1 MLYPLPKAFRALQ
14 KICDHFGICSLVIYL
29 FPCMDVSTKISFNF
43 QLQNTFIGLCFNI
56 AIFHYFFFLIIAA
69 QWVGAMNK
77 AISSDLESSFF
88 SSLIF
93 ISPLFFPSI
102 LLGFPLDQSSS
113 ISSLFFLFVCLS
125 FLWILKECLEIFF
138 SFSHPDFW
146 MHAVQYRSH
155 WPPCGY
161 LNLNL
166 N

>member
-56 AIFHYFFFLIIAA
+56 AIFHYFFFY
-69 QWVGAMNK
+69 N
-77 AISSDLESSFF
+77 SSAVSWCNEQSHFF
-88 SSLIF
+88 R
-93 ISPLFFPSI
+93 PRK
-102 LLGFPLDQSSS
+102 
-113 ISSLFFLFVCLS
+113 FFLFFFDFYLSSVFPFHPPRISPGSVLFYLITFFFVVCLS

-138 SFSHPDFW
+138 SLSHPDFW